1 MCIIVGASPSP
12 TMATETAAAGGDI
25 PPNQTIYIN
34 NLNEK
39 IKKDALKSALYACFS
54 QFGKIMDVVAM
65 RDVKLRGQAWV
76 VFENTGA
83 ATKALQQMQGFEF
96 FDKKMKIQFAKTKS
110 DAVAKKDG
118 TYQPKPKRV
127 KVEKEKKP
135 KGPSKPP
142 TEGASAGAGS
152 AKAAT
157 PGSAKAAAPDAGNQ
171 EPHSILFVQN
181 LPEECTKD
189 MLVVL
194 FQQYMGFQEV
204 RLVPGKKGIAFIEF
218 SDIASASFAREALNG
233 FKLSQDDTISVTY
246 AKK

>member
-1 MCIIVGASPSP
+1 
-12 TMATETAAAGGDI
+12 MAAEETTTTPAVSGGDI

-54 QFGKIMDVVAM
+54 QFGKILDVVAM
-65 RDVKLRGQAWV
+65 RDVRLRGQAWV

-83 ATKALQQMQGFEF
+83 ATKALQQMQGFDF

-110 DAVAKKDG
+110 DAVAKADG
-118 TYQPKPKRV
+118 TYQPRPKRA
-127 KVEKEKKP
+127 KVEKEKKKP
-135 KGPSKPP
+135 KGP
-142 TEGASAGAGS
+142 
-152 AKAAT
+152 
-157 PGSAKAAAPDAGNQ
+157 AAAPGGADAGAAKSASTGKPKSAAEDLNQ

-218 SDIASASFAREALNG
+218 ADIPSASFAREALHG
-233 FKLSQDDTISVTY
+233 FKLSPEVAISVTF